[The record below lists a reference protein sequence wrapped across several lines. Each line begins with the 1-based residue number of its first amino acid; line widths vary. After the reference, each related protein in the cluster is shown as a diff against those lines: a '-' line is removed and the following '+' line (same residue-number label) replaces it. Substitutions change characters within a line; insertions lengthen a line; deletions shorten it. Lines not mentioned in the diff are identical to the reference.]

1 MPLLGGLL
9 VNILGVF
16 AGWLAK
22 WLTQKVAVSVALLAQ
37 LVILYIALFALA
49 KAALVGVGTLSNAV
63 SPMFGAGV
71 QMVITPRVSA
81 MLGSWMTFWVAK
93 ELFKWRLHVVQL
105 WGRTI

>member
-1 MPLLGGLL
+1 MPLLGALL
-9 VNILGVF
+9 VNILGVV

-22 WLTQKVAVSVALLAQ
+22 YFTQKVAVTVVVLAQ
-37 LVILYIALFALA
+37 LVILYAALFSLGRGALWS
-49 KAALVGVGTLSNAV
+49 VGVLSNAI

-71 QMVITPRVSA
+71 SMVITPRVSG
-81 MLGSWMTFWVAK
+81 MLGSWFSFWVAK